1 MTFRIAL
8 VSTYPPRPC
17 GIGTFSRDLR
27 AALLQADPTIDVDVV
42 SIVRDHHQPAAPE
55 VLSVIRQDA
64 KGDYLAVPALLD
76 GRGTDVVLVEHEYGI
91 FGGEAGSHV
100 LSLVRELRQPFVVTL
115 HTVLSE
121 PSEQQAAVLGELC
134 HRAALVTVFTETAR
148 RMILDAGLAPSGRVQ
163 VVPHGAP
170 TVLRPKVAP
179 DAEPG
184 PTASDHRTAADTELA
199 ARDIDRGT
207 GPSGAD
213 SAAISP
219 TTRRTMAHLEGRTV
233 LSTFGLISAGKGIE
247 MAIEALSEVVPVHP
261 EVLYLVAGQT
271 HPEVVK
277 SQGER
282 YRLSL
287 ERLVRDRGLEANVHF
302 LDRFLDIEELAY
314 LLAGTDL
321 YLTPYRSREQIVSG
335 ALTFAVAAGCPVVST
350 PYFYAE
356 DLLASGAGVLVPFDD
371 SKAFAKAILQLL
383 DTPGELAAAAAEARR
398 VGAELSWPAVG
409 AVTVEVLRHAQGL
422 GIPAEGGVAAGR
434 VASSPSIRSDHLLT
448 LVDDVGIVQ
457 HADGVIPNRA
467 SGYCVDDMARLVI
480 VALGLDRDA
489 DDRTFKSMVTMG
501 LSFLRYAWSPDGGG
515 MHNMM
520 SYDRHWLDEP
530 HDGDHL
536 GRTVWALGAVVAA
549 HPPRAVA
556 APSLRLLEEMADTVE
571 RTTSM
576 RTTAFAILGLS
587 RPPIGALT
595 PRLRALLE
603 TLTAR
608 LAGQYRSFRTPEWR
622 WFEPTLTYDNARL
635 TQALIAGGHRLGDP
649 QVIADGVEALEW
661 YGEQCEVDGPAVRLV
676 GNAWRRSKG
685 SPGAGDDGDE
695 QPLDATALVEALTDA
710 VVATGQRRYGGR
722 AVRAFEWF
730 LGRNRL
736 GEPVYDFATGGCHDG
751 LSGRSLND
759 NEGAESTLAFFQA
772 LLALE
777 AAGLQSSL
785 PQP

>member
-27 AALLQADPTIDVDVV
+27 SALLQADPSVDVDVV
-42 SIVRDHHQPAAPE
+42 SIVRDHHATAEPE
-55 VLSVIRQDA
+55 VLSVIRQDVKA
-64 KGDYLAVPALLD
+64 DYLAVPAVLD
-76 GRGTDVVLVEHEYGI
+76 GRGTDVVLIEHEFGI
-91 FGGEAGSHV
+91 FGGETGSHV
-100 LSLVRELRQPFVVTL
+100 LSLVRDLHQPFVVTL

-121 PSEQQAAVLGELC
+121 PTEQQQAVLGELC
-134 HRAALVTVFTETAR
+134 HRAALVTVFTETAKK
-148 RMILDAGLAPSGRVQ
+148 MVLEAGLAPAGRVR

-170 TVLRPKVAP
+170 TALLPVVASVGDGGRSVGP
-179 DAEPG
+179 IDGPQHSRNATHGADRTPAVAHTA
-184 PTASDHRTAADTELA
+184 PTAH
-199 ARDIDRGT
+199 
-207 GPSGAD
+207 
-213 SAAISP
+213 
-219 TTRRTMAHLEGRTV
+219 RTMAHLEGRTV

-247 MAIEALSEVVPVHP
+247 TAIEALVDVVPLHP
-261 EVLYLVAGQT
+261 EVLYLIAGQT

-277 SQGER
+277 DQGER

-287 ERLVRDRGLEANVHF
+287 ERLVRERGLERNVYF

-335 ALTFAVAAGCPVVST
+335 ALTFAIAAGCPVVST

-356 DLLASGAGVLVPFDD
+356 DLLASGAGILVPFDD
-371 SKAFAKAILQLL
+371 PKAFAKAILQLL
-383 DTPGELAAAAAEARR
+383 GAPQALAAAAAESRR

-409 AVTVEVLRHAQGL
+409 ALTLDVLRHAQGL
-422 GIPAEGGVAAGR
+422 GVPAERGSVAGR

-457 HADGVIPNRA
+457 HADGVIPNRS

-480 VALGLDRDA
+480 VALGLDREA
-489 DDRTFKSMVTMG
+489 DDRTFKGMITLG
-501 LSFLRYAWSPDGGG
+501 LSFLRYAWSAEARG

-530 HDGDHL
+530 HNGDHV

-556 APSLRLLEEMADTVE
+556 APSMRLLEELADTVE
-571 RTTSM
+571 QTDSM
-576 RTTAFAILGLS
+576 RTMAFSVIGLT
-587 RPPIGALT
+587 RPPLAALT
-595 PRLRALLE
+595 PRLQRLLDVLAHR
-603 TLTAR
+603 LTGFYTR
-608 LAGQYRSFRTPEWR
+608 YRTPDWQ
-622 WFEPTLTYDNARL
+622 WFEESLTYDNARL
-635 TQALIAGGHRLGDP
+635 PQALIAAGHRLGN
-649 QVIADGVEALEW
+649 ADMLAAGLEALEW
-661 YGEQCEVDGPAVRLV
+661 YGAQCLLDGHAVRLV
-676 GNAWRRSKG
+676 GNSWQRTKA
-685 SPGAGDDGDE
+685 SPHAAPQDGDE
-695 QPLDATALVEALTDA
+695 QALDAAALVEALTDA
-710 VVATGQRRYGGR
+710 RTATEEHAHGAR

-751 LSGRSLND
+751 LSTDSLND